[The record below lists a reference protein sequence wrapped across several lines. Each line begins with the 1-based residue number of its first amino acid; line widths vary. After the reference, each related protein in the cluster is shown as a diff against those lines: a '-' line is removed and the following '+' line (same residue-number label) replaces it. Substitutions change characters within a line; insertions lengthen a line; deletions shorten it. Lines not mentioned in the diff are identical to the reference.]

1 MIHINSDVTTHHRH
15 RRRRRRDVRAQ
26 GWWRDVA
33 TDGDA
38 KRAREHLLQGARR
51 LGVGSPVHTDDQR
64 PYTYGYGRL
73 AAAETAGRAALN
85 VNRVGKAHAL

>member
-15 RRRRRRDVRAQ
+15 RRRRRRDLRAQ

-38 KRAREHLLQGARR
+38 KRAREYLLQGERR
-51 LGVGSPVHTDDQR
+51 LGVGSLVHADDHKVIAS
-64 PYTYGYGRL
+64 G
-73 AAAETAGRAALN
+73 
-85 VNRVGKAHAL
+85 